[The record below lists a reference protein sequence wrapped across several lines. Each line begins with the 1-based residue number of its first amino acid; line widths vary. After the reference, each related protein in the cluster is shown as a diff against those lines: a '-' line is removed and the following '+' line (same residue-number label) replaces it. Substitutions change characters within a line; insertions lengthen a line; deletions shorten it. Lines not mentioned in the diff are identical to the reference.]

1 MSDPRMAPMPT
12 AMNARPF
19 WPNVKPRFTM
29 KMMGKAS
36 KTGKISLEGVLYY
49 FPWKT
54 ETYEHIEGRRQEINR
69 L

>member
-1 MSDPRMAPMPT
+1 MAPMPT

-19 WPNVKPRFTM
+19 CPNVKPRFTM

-36 KTGKISLEGVLYY
+36 KTGKMSLEGVLYY
-49 FPWKT
+49 FLRKT
-54 ETYEHIEGRRQEINR
+54 ETYGHIEDRRRETNR